1 MSQINLITGSN
12 ATGKTNLVEA
22 VMRFN
27 GYNKN
32 KSSLIRFGQARALVE
47 IEVQKKES
55 SAFYRLVAE
64 RQEGDSKIQKKQPF
78 GQLPIIYF
86 SPSNNGLFSSGPS
99 ERRHFMDSACVSLK
113 KSYQKDFSEYQRIVR
128 QKNRFLKDENN
139 NKGLLESFNEQL
151 VLKAERLIK
160 ERMGFLEEMG
170 PPLETLH
177 QKLTGKKRKIDA
189 TYKSRTNTSS
199 IAESLFKQ
207 LGEREQLEAIRGFC
221 LVGPHRDDLSF
232 AVDGIDV
239 SEYGSQGERKSAC
252 LAFKL
257 AQMSLLKRKKI
268 EPILVLDD
276 ALSELDI
283 NRRGLLMETIPD
295 CKQAF
300 LTATDAGGLEINKTI
315 NQIELL

>member
-1 MSQINLITGSN
+1 MSQINLITGPN

-32 KSSLIRFGQARALVE
+32 KNNLIRFGQERALVE
-47 IEVQKKES
+47 MEVQKKES

-64 RQEGDSKIQKKQPF
+64 REQKESRIQKKQPF

-86 SPSNNGLFSSGPS
+86 SPSNNGLFNSGPS
-99 ERRHFMDSACVSLK
+99 ERRHFMDSACASLK

-151 VLKAERLIK
+151 VLRAEKLIK
-160 ERMGFLEEMG
+160 ERIAFLEEIA
-170 PPLETLH
+170 PPLEAFH
-177 QKLTGKKRKIDA
+177 QKLTGKKRNIDA
-189 TYKSRTNTSS
+189 TYKSRTNIST
-199 IAESLFKQ
+199 ITESLFKQ
-207 LGEREQLEAIRGFC
+207 LGEREQLEATRGFC
-221 LVGPHRDDLSF
+221 LVGPHKDDLSF
-232 AVDGIDV
+232 AVDGLDV
-239 SEYGSQGERKSAC
+239 SEYGSQGEKKSAC
-252 LAFKL
+252 LCFKM
-257 AQMSLLKRKKI
+257 AQMSLLKRKNI

-283 NRRGLLMETIPD
+283 NRRRLLMETIPD

-300 LTATDAGGLEINKTI
+300 LTATDAGELEINKTI
-315 NQIELL
+315 NRIELS